1 MPSSGEISSPPSATN
16 CRTTSPHARGPAA
29 GSGSS
34 ITSSLR
40 MVSHISR
47 AVSYWPKT
55 YMAPFKQPTL
65 VPVTAPAVHP
75 SSSSAR
81 QTPT

>member
-1 MPSSGEISSPPSATN
+1 MSSPPSATIW
-16 CRTTSPHARGPAA
+16 RTASPRARGPAA

-34 ITSSLR
+34 ITSPLW

-47 AVSYWPKT
+47 AVSYWPRA
-55 YMAPFKQPTL
+55 YIAPFRQPTL
-65 VPVTAPAVHP
+65 VPVTAPAVQP

-81 QTPT
+81 QTPIW